1 MSELWR
7 QAMIDVV
14 RDTTQR
20 VTHFLPNLFA
30 MVTLLAI
37 GLVAGSI
44 GKALLHR
51 ILTVFRFDPL
61 CERWGVTQAMAKA
74 GVKRPCS
81 QLVGGLSFWV
91 AFLLFAFM
99 GIDALDLP
107 TVTRLTTIAL
117 NFLPQLLTALLL
129 LWAGWLLANFVAQGA
144 LIASVN
150 AQIQGARLIAN
161 LVRWGI
167 LSFTA
172 ATILTQLGIAK
183 EIVVAAFSITFGG
196 IILALALAFG
206 LGGKDLARE
215 LLERRLRDEKKEEE
229 DEISHL

>member
-7 QAMIDVV
+7 EVMIDVF
-14 RDTTQR
+14 RNTTQR
-20 VTHFLPNLFA
+20 VAHFLPNLFA
-30 MVTLLAI
+30 MVTLFVI

-44 GKALLHR
+44 AKALLHR
-51 ILTVFRFDPL
+51 ILPVFRFDAL
-61 CERWGVTQAMAKA
+61 CERWGVSQALAKA

-81 QLVGGLSFWV
+81 QLVGRLTFWV
-91 AFLLFAFM
+91 VVLLFAFM
-99 GIDALDLP
+99 GVDALDLP
-107 TVTRLTTIAL
+107 AVTHLTTIAL

-129 LWAGWLLANFVAQGA
+129 LWVGWLLANFVAQAA

-161 LVRWGI
+161 LTRWGI

-183 EIVVAAFSITFGG
+183 EVVVAAFSITFGG

-206 LGGKDLARE
+206 LGG
-215 LLERRLRDEKKEEE
+215 RDRK
-229 DEISHL
+229 S